1 VANWADEL
9 LHRFAGVELRL
20 VLIAL
25 VFHVANHLLRS
36 VAWRNLLAA
45 AYPDRRVA
53 LLPVAS
59 AYALGVALNAITPA
73 RGGDAAK
80 LGLARAAIPES
91 SVVTIAGTMSVLVL
105 FDTLAGTLLVAAV
118 ALGGVVPIAVDLPA
132 LSPLPVA
139 AVVAAAAALTWL
151 ARRRASALWAK
162 ARQGGAILATPWR
175 YARRVALPQTLAW
188 ACRIAVIVCLLAA
201 FGLPASI
208 PLAGLVM
215 VLAGASTI
223 VPLTPGGA
231 GTQQVLLAYALS
243 SAASAAAIVSFSI
256 GMQLAVTLV
265 NALLGLAAA
274 MVVCGTA
281 HPVAAVR
288 RGLQLARA

>member
-1 VANWADEL
+1 VSGWADEL
-9 LHRFAGVELRL
+9 LHRFAGVDARL
-20 VLIAL
+20 VLLAL
-25 VFHVANHLLRS
+25 TFHVANHLLRS
-36 VAWRNLLAA
+36 VAWRNVLAA
-45 AYPDRRVA
+45 AYPERRVA
-53 LLPVAS
+53 LLPIAS
-59 AYALGVALNAITPA
+59 AYALGVALNAVTPA
-73 RGGDAAK
+73 RGGDAVK
-80 LGLARAAIPES
+80 VGFARAAVPES

-118 ALGGVVPIAVDLPA
+118 ALGGVIPITVDLPA
-132 LSPLPVA
+132 PSPLPVGGVLA
-139 AVVAAAAALTWL
+139 ATALLVWL
-151 ARRRASALWAK
+151 ARRRVGALWTK
-162 ARQGGAILATPWR
+162 ARQGGAILRTPGR

-243 SAASAAAIVSFSI
+243 QAASAVAIVSFSI

-274 MVVCGTA
+274 MVVCRTT
-281 HPVAAVR
+281 HPVAAIR
-288 RGLQLARA
+288 RGLRLARS